1 MGLPTEPEPPPTA
14 LPILL
19 FGIWDEIELDQRP
32 RNHLHIDNSRFP
44 LTSLISFVHMMNSNG
59 TQDLL
64 RVLTVIEKVREKA
77 LQGAKYA
84 ECIKEYER
92 ILKFTQRTIVTEDK
106 INRKFH
112 DLRIKLQQELKI
124 LYDLQKEFSLLESET
139 CGSSGATGSV
149 DSNDGA
155 KDPDVWA
162 PPTPVAAKSK
172 NTNLPSWLVKRESE
186 SADGN
191 RRQSGGRGGGA
202 VNRRVVPSRPP
213 PTGNK
218 NPIPPKLNAVPKKA
232 ALPTVARGPGP
243 AKPGVPAKKLIP
255 GEKLKFSDLAKQ
267 EGWADLELIEG
278 IERDIVE
285 GKVNVNW
292 ESIAGLNVAKEL
304 LQEAVVLPL
313 WMPEYFQGIRR
324 PWKGVLMFG
333 PPGTGIL
340 HFIVLTL
347 FNVISYL
354 LLFSLLSLRKNYVGK
369 GSRFRM

>member
-1 MGLPTEPEPPPTA
+1 MSS
-14 LPILL
+14 
-19 FGIWDEIELDQRP
+19 
-32 RNHLHIDNSRFP
+32 NS
-44 LTSLISFVHMMNSNG
+44 

-64 RVLTVIEKVREKA
+64 RVLTLIENVRERA

-84 ECIKEYER
+84 ECIKEYEQ
-92 ILKFTQRTIVTEDK
+92 ILKFTQRTNGTEDK

-139 CGSSGATGSV
+139 CGSSGAAGSV

-162 PPTPVAAKSK
+162 PPTPVPAKSK
-172 NTNLPSWLVKRESE
+172 NANLPSWLVKRESE

-191 RRQSGGRGGGA
+191 RRQSGGGA

-213 PTGNK
+213 PTAAGNN
-218 NPIPPKLNAVPKKA
+218 NPVPAKLNDENFPRRRDNSVPSSSNNPHPNANNAAVRRKSPVVPKKA
-232 ALPTVARGPGP
+232 PLPTVARGPGP
-243 AKPGVPAKKLIP
+243 AKPGAPAKKLNP

-340 HFIVLTL
+340 
-347 FNVISYL
+347 
-354 LLFSLLSLRKNYVGK
+354 
-369 GSRFRM
+369 